1 MKKFF
6 TKQRIIATAVIAVV
20 LILNIIMGCLPAF
33 GTYKGKRTYTEDS
46 EKATM
51 TVTLSYGNDKI
62 TAKAKLKVGE
72 EKYEETDSAEV
83 EYNAKEKAFYS
94 EDRKIVDR
102 KSVFTQVFEAYGL
115 KFTLRSGL
123 AITFQVIFAVAY
135 AVGILFLAVNFDTM
149 KKFFKGKKKV
159 ELAENTEVAE

>member
-33 GTYKGKRTYTEDS
+33 GTYKGQRTYTEGS

-62 TAKAKLKVGE
+62 TAKAKMKVGDE
-72 EKYEETDSAEV
+72 EYKESETAEI
-83 EYNAKEKAFYS
+83 EYNAKKKAFYS
-94 EDRKIVDR
+94 EGIKIADR
-102 KSVFTQVFEAYGL
+102 KSVFTQTFEL
-115 KFTLRSGL
+115 RDFKFTLKSGL
-123 AITFQVIFAVAY
+123 AITFQIIFAVAY
-135 AVGILFLAVNFDTM
+135 AVGILSLAVDLDTM

-159 ELAENTEVAE
+159 EIAENTEVAE

>member
-33 GTYKGKRTYTEDS
+33 GTYKGERTYTEGS

-62 TAKAKLKVGE
+62 TAKATLKVGE

-94 EDRKIVDR
+94 EGRKIVDR

-135 AVGILFLAVNFDTM
+135 AVGILFLTVDLDTM

>member
-6 TKQRIIATAVIAVV
+6 TKQRIIATAIIAIV

-135 AVGILFLAVNFDTM
+135 AVGILFLTVDLDTM